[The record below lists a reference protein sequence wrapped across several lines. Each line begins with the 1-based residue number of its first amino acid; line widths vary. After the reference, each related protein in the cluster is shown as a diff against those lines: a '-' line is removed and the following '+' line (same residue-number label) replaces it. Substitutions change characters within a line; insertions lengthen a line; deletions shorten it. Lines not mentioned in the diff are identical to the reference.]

1 MAKNPELAQIDYAFN
16 NYYGRYVAPI
26 VEKEYASLIKKQ
38 SKEYTDAV
46 SPEGFTGA
54 LASGHLEYQAIA
66 GREVVK
72 NGKWN
77 SKSIATVV
85 DTSRLL

>member
-1 MAKNPELAQIDYAFN
+1 MAKNQDLAQIDYAFN
-16 NYYGRYVAPI
+16 NYYGRYIAPI

-46 SPEGFTGA
+46 SPVGLSGA
-54 LASGHLEYQAIA
+54 LASGHLEYQTIA

-72 NGKWN
+72 KGKWN
-77 SKSIATVV
+77 SK
-85 DTSRLL
+85 